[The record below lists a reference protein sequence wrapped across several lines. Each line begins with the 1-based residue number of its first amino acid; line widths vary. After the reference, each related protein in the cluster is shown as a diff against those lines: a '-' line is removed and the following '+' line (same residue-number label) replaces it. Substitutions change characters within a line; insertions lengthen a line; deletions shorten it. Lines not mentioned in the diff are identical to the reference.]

1 MKLTFTKEFKKN
13 YKRLPVN
20 LQKKVDKQ
28 LGFLEKNF
36 RHPSLRSRKMTG
48 YKGVFEARVS
58 KGYRMRYQVR
68 GNEATML
75 TVGPRDIGLGKK

>member
-1 MKLTFTKEFKKN
+1 
-13 YKRLPVN
+13 
-20 LQKKVDKQ
+20 
-28 LGFLEKNF
+28 
-36 RHPSLRSRKMTG
+36 MTG